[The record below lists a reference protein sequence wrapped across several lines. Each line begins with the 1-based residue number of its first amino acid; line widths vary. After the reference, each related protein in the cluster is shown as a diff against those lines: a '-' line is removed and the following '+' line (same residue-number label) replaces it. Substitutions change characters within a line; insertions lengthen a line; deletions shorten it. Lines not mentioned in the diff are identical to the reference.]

1 MFGILELHTA
11 VPPAALI
18 SIFYRQYKKTRKI
31 SFLSGSEQGSFIQQF
46 DRESQNQKKEAA
58 PKGKKSWILKF
69 KITYLYVYLVVWKQ
83 IILKYTL

>member
-46 DRESQNQKKEAA
+46 DRESQKQKKRSSAKRE
-58 PKGKKSWILKF
+58 KELDSE
-69 KITYLYVYLVVWKQ
+69 V
-83 IILKYTL
+83 